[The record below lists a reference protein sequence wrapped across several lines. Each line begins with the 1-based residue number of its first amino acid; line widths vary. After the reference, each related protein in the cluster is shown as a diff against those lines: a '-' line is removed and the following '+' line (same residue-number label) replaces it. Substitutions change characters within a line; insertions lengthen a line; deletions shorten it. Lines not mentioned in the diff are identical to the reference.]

1 MKSTQRHLYNLV
13 INWGGHLASMV
24 VLFFLSPYIVGKL
37 DASSYGIWT
46 LLNVLAGYM
55 GIFDMGI
62 RASVGRHIALY
73 LGKRDSRGVD
83 ETIRAGFGFF
93 TLSGLVIL
101 LVGVLLGWLFPVIFN
116 EVSPDHHGL
125 VRYLLP
131 VMVLN
136 IWLSIVA
143 AIYSS
148 VLTSL
153 YRFDIARMVD
163 FLVLAARTGATVIAL
178 ESGMGLWGLVLA
190 VLVSNLIGLIGNR
203 IAAGRLYPG
212 LRSFPFLYSR
222 QRFGELFG
230 YGAFAFISSVSYKI
244 IGQSDLILVGILLSV
259 ADVREYNV
267 GAMLVYYTMPFIGM
281 ISSTF
286 FPLVQRKVS
295 SGEMGEINRLLHKQI
310 RISLSVGLVVY
321 IGIAFYAEPFI
332 RLWMLQDGF
341 DRHSVAKA
349 ATVMAVLALS
359 KLPTL
364 YLGPCASVL
373 DAMGFVRF
381 NAARAVTEA
390 VVNIAFSLF
399 FVMALGWGLAGVAAG
414 TLAARLCVATIS
426 VPVFLARQTRISLT
440 EMASKTLVPGAAAG
454 GAFAVI
460 CATAAWVFPPSNWQ
474 VFALHLVVLVSLWGL
489 LVTAFILPAQMR
501 RQLGQILRDRLD
513 AMSS

>member
-1 MKSTQRHLYNLV
+1 MKSTKRHLYNLA

-24 VLFFLSPYIVGKL
+24 VLFFLSPYIVGML

-73 LGKRDSRGVD
+73 LGKRDSKGVD

-93 TLSGLVIL
+93 TLSAMGIL

-116 EVSPDHHGL
+116 EVSPDHHGI

-163 FLVLAARTGATVIAL
+163 FLVLASRTIATIYAL
-178 ESGMGLWGLVLA
+178 ESGFGLWGLVFA
-190 VLVSNLIGLIGNR
+190 VMASNLIGLIGNR
-203 IAAGRLYPG
+203 IAAGKLYVG
-212 LRSFPFLYSR
+212 LHSFPFLYSR
-222 QRFGELFG
+222 QRFRELFG
-230 YGAFAFISSVSYKI
+230 YGFFAFMSSIGYKI

-267 GAMLVYYTMPFIGM
+267 GAMLVYYTVPFMGM

-286 FPLVQRKVS
+286 FPLVQRTVS
-295 SGEMGEINRLLHKQI
+295 RGAMGEVKDLLYKQLH
-310 RISLSVGLVVY
+310 ISMSLGMVVY
-321 IGIAFYAEPFI
+321 IGIAIYAEPFI

-341 DRHSVAKA
+341 DHKSVARA
-349 ATVMAVLALS
+349 ATVMIILSLS

-364 YLGPCASVL
+364 YLGPCKSVL

-381 NAARAVTEA
+381 NAARVFIEA
-390 VVNIAFSLF
+390 VVNITFSLIFVIF
-399 FVMALGWGLAGVAAG
+399 FKWGLAGVAAG
-414 TLAARLCVATIS
+414 TLAARLCVATVS
-426 VPVFLARQTRISLT
+426 VPVFLVRQTKISLLELFSQT
-440 EMASKTLVPGAAAG
+440 IVRGLIAGVIFAAFCKLALWVSPPQQWH
-454 GAFAVI
+454 AFIIHVI
-460 CATAAWVFPPSNWQ
+460 LLIGMWC
-474 VFALHLVVLVSLWGL
+474 L
-489 LVTAFILPAQMR
+489 LVMVFMMSASMRHFMGHLLRDKFNQMR
-501 RQLGQILRDRLD
+501 K
-513 AMSS
+513 